1 MRIFLADILRREGFI
16 DIQFPVQESEAGLGQ
31 TLSNLQVF
39 ALRESKR
46 CIIEFASTPFK
57 AFTRK
62 KREYLRTL
70 LNFFDARYFLCFVK
84 PDLSRYRL
92 LELPASDVRSVTL
105 GLKAIAAMK
114 PLKIFSG

>member
-84 PDLSRYRL
+84 PDLPRYRL